1 MCERMAEVYEPAED
15 SFLLLRHVER
25 LVRRSVLDVGTG
37 SGIQAV
43 AAAAKPDVERV
54 VAIDIAPEAI
64 EVARR
69 RAAVA
74 GVSERVEFRIGD
86 LFTGLGDELFDWV
99 VFNPPYLPSEGE
111 ADEGSW
117 AGGRAG
123 SETILRFLAEA
134 SQYLKRCGGILL
146 VYSTLTGLDLEE
158 IRKSYH
164 VELLEELPLFF
175 ETLFCV
181 LLRPLSPS

>member
-1 MCERMAEVYEPAED
+1 MAKVYEPAED

-25 LVRRSVLDVGTG
+25 LVQGSVLDVGTG

-54 VAIDIAPEAI
+54 VAVDISPEAI
-64 EVARR
+64 EAAQR
-69 RAAVA
+69 RAAEA
-74 GVSERVEFRIGD
+74 GVSERVKFRVGD
-86 LFTGLGDELFDWV
+86 LLTGLADELFDWI

-117 AGGRAG
+117 AGGVAG

-134 SQYLKRCGGILL
+134 PRNLRRGGNILL
-146 VYSTLTGLDLEE
+146 VYSTLTGFDLRE
-158 IRKSYH
+158 IGKSYH
-164 VELLEELPLFF
+164 VEFLEELPMFF